1 MPKQEFFLPQWEP
14 FLGSHTGRGTVRV
27 QVSTAEGAFPVPNA
41 AVEVV
46 TVVQGVTVP
55 LYRQFSD
62 PSGIV
67 RGLTLPAAPL
77 SASQDPATADG
88 SATVYLVSVRH
99 PNFIAIVDRPVD
111 VYDTIETI
119 LPADLSPLME

>member
-1 MPKQEFFLPQWEP
+1 MPKQEFSLPQWEP

-27 QVSTAEGAFPVPNA
+27 QVSTAGGAFPVPGA
-41 AVEVV
+41 AVEVAA
-46 TVVQGVTVP
+46 VVRGVTVP
-55 LYRQFSD
+55 LYRQRSD
-62 PSGIV
+62 QSGIV

-77 SASQDPATADG
+77 SVSQNPATAEN

-99 PNFIAIVDRPVD
+99 PNFIAIIDRPVD

-119 LPADLSPLME
+119 LPAELQPLME